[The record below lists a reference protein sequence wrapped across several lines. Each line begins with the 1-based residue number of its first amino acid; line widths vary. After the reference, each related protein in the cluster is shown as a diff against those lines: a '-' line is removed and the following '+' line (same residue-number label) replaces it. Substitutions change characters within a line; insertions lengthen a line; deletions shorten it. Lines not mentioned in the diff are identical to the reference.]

1 MSSLYSGNELRYRI
15 VRDKGAAIPQFT
27 LIITSNST
35 ALLSFNLTTSNT
47 NCKRFKMML
56 STSIALVAAILSGQ
70 ALGATLLAQ
79 NETESLSG
87 RLLH

>member
-1 MSSLYSGNELRYRI
+1 
-15 VRDKGAAIPQFT
+15 
-27 LIITSNST
+27 
-35 ALLSFNLTTSNT
+35 
-47 NCKRFKMML
+47 ML

-87 RLLH
+87 RLLHQRLYRKRASKQSPNSTSARIMGSGIASSL